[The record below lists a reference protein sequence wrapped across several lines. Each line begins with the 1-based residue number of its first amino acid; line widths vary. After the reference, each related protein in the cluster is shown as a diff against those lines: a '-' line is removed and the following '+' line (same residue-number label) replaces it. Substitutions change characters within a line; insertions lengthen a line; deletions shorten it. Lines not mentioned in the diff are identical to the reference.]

1 MAGMDLS
8 TRRDAPGISVF
19 WLILGMG
26 ALVALLIGL
35 AVVLSERTTAVV
47 ESGADPEMVTP
58 SSDAEAQV
66 QGMSV
71 PGEETAVD
79 AADFTIGPDADI
91 PPARPEV
98 AITPQDLEVVVDPDF
113 PLGPESP
120 RPNTEEVLV
129 IVPVPATDLVVT
141 VPATTIQDGP
151 IADIVDEGPVP
162 GSPPVVPTP
171 SGPAGAD
178 GNPLTPD

>member
-35 AVVLSERTTAVV
+35 AVVLSERTDEVV
-47 ESGADPEMVTP
+47 QSGADPEAVNPVADARADMEGMTVPDIETP
-58 SSDAEAQV
+58 VDSANFEVGPEADV
-66 QGMSV
+66 L
-71 PGEETAVD
+71 
-79 AADFTIGPDADI
+79 
-91 PPARPEV
+91 PARPEV
-98 AITPQDLEVVVDPDF
+98 PPHTLDVVIDPDF

-120 RPNTEEVLV
+120 RPNTEERIVT
-129 IVPVPATDLVVT
+129 VPVPATDLVVT
-141 VPATTIQDGP
+141 APATVLDPDLLEVPPEEGP
-151 IADIVDEGPVP
+151 IP